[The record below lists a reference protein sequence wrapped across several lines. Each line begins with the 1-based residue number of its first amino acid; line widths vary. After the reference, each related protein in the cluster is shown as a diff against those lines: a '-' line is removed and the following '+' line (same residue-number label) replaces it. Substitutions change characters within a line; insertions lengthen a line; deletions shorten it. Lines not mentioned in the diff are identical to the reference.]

1 MKRQVK
7 LTIVALLLLVGP
19 VPHFAETYEPQ
30 PIETMIERSDLVVI
44 GMVEKTSVYTNEKGD
59 ARRKTTIRIQEVI
72 KGGANDTRETIVVD
86 HFEGTPGS
94 KGGEIEQYSDF
105 RPIFTLGEKTLLLLL
120 SRGDIYEVTGAF
132 RGKIDIMG
140 DTVAGTGINVTDFKE
155 AIKRVARKEVSQ
167 LEVEMVP
174 IEYQLDKVRAASG
187 KRAAKAASVNGRHL
201 DGQFLAYTDS
211 RHHPPPLTITFHIN
225 PDGAID
231 GNGNPIP
238 FSDLKTAMDACVAEW
253 NRIEDGHIKFEVAS
267 TSTNRTRNKDDSWST
282 VTFEAFGGPGGI
294 AAYASLPQVL
304 GGVVASDIR
313 LSTDYTWTTS
323 ATYPSSSS
331 WTVDQPKDFR
341 DVMTHE
347 LGHSAG
353 LGHSDDRYKNNTMYR
368 SSDRPETKRR
378 TLEWGDK
385 AGGVYMTTSPGR
397 AGDGVLDFDQDWSA
411 FTGSS
416 EAITLC
422 RDITVPA
429 GKTLTIESGLSIN
442 TNGYTITSTGGTI
455 NGNVPAKS
463 ITVTDPFAAPTTV
476 SVAPNPANPATTIRF
491 NLPQP
496 TVVSL
501 SIYDLL
507 GQRVHTL
514 ISNEYRQ
521 AGHCSVVWNGR
532 DLLGQPAS
540 SGLYF
545 INLRAG
551 EQLYQEKLTLV
562 R

>member
-1 MKRQVK
+1 MQ
-7 LTIVALLLLVGP
+7 LTIGVLLLLVGP
-19 VPHFAETYEPQ
+19 KPHFAATYEPQ
-30 PIETMIERSDLVVI
+30 PIETMIEKSDLVVI
-44 GMVEKTSVYTNEKGD
+44 GTVEKTSVYANEKGD
-59 ARRKTTIRIQEVI
+59 VRRKTTIRIQEFI
-72 KGGANDTRETIVVD
+72 KGGANDTRQTIVVD
-86 HFEGTPGS
+86 HLEGTAGS
-94 KGGEIEQYSDF
+94 KEEEIEQYAYF

-120 SRGDIYEVTGAF
+120 SRGDIYEVTGDF
-132 RGKIDIMG
+132 RGKIDIIG
-140 DTVAGTGINVTDFKE
+140 DTVAGTGTNLTDFKE
-155 AIKRVARKEVSQ
+155 AIKRVDRKEVSQ

-174 IEYQLDKVRAASG
+174 IEYQLDKVRAASS
-187 KRAAKAASVNGRHL
+187 KRAAKAASVHGEHL
-201 DGQFLAYTDS
+201 DGQFYAYTNS
-211 RHHPPPLTITFHIN
+211 RQHPPPLTITFHIN

-253 NRIEDGHIKFEVAS
+253 NRIEDGHIRFEVAS
-267 TSTNRTRNKDDSWST
+267 TSTNRTYNKNDSWST
-282 VTFEAFGGPGGI
+282 VTFEDDLGK
-294 AAYASLPQVL
+294 AAARAWTPRIR
-304 GGVVASDIR
+304 GGVVVSDIR
-313 LSTDYTWTTS
+313 FSTDYTWTTS

-331 WTVDQPKDFR
+331 WIVDQPKDFR

-353 LGHSDDRYKNNTMYR
+353 LGHSDNTYRNNTMYY
-368 SSDRPETKRR
+368 SSDRTETKRR
-378 TLEWGDK
+378 TLAWGDK

-463 ITVTDPFAAPTTV
+463 ITVTDPFAAPTTL

-496 TVVSL
+496 TAVSL

-521 AGHCSVVWNGR
+521 AGNCSVVWNGR
-532 DLLGQPAS
+532 DLSGQQAS
-540 SGLYF
+540 SGIYF

-551 EQLYQEKLTLV
+551 EQLYREKLTLAH
-562 R
+562 